1 MYFRRS
7 TPKYTQSTPEV
18 HPKYIIH
25 IPLISRPILKIFD
38 EKVYFVY
45 FFEQIIFSLCIIALS
60 KALPLCVKPHNILNP
75 K

>member
-7 TPKYTQSTPEV
+7 TPKV
-18 HPKYIIH
+18 HPKYTMH
-25 IPLISRPILKIFD
+25 IPLISRPILKFFD

-60 KALPLCVKPHNILNP
+60 KALPLCVKPHNILNA